1 MRPSFEATDPAGEAA
16 EGVWPIRRR
25 RILDWLINETRGE
38 RFIDNILVE
47 MCKRLL
53 AAGVPVNRS
62 SLHFRTN
69 HPQWIGARILW
80 VEGMEEAKIN
90 TFAYG
95 VETTPQFL
103 NSPVNEIHSGANEVR
118 KNLEDLWEGDDY
130 PFYQELR
137 DDGYTEYVAWPIDHT
152 FDKRHV
158 VTFSTNRPGGFTSEH
173 VDFLR
178 DLLPALTLVSEI
190 RLKNIMARTLLQ
202 TYVGP
207 HASEQILSGVIT
219 RGSGTTVGAAIMI
232 CDLRDFTAISDL
244 WPRDDGYSEYIAWPI
259 DHTFDKRHVVT
270 FSTNRP
276 GGFTGEH
283 VDFLRD
289 LLPAL
294 TLVSEIR
301 LKNIMARTLLQ
312 TYVGPHASEQIL
324 SGVITRGSGTTVG
337 AAIMICDLRDFTA
350 ISDLWPRDDVIQL
363 LNDYFDAMSDPIE
376 RHGGEIL
383 KFMGDG
389 LLAIFPLSK
398 PSACEDLLTA
408 IREGQEAMAK
418 VNEQHQR
425 LGRDPLR
432 YGVGVHVGD
441 VMYGNIGSRRRLDF
455 TVIGPAVN
463 VASRLE
469 TLTKEVRR
477 PVLLSRAF
485 VEMATCTEEM
495 DNLGTFP
502 LRGLGEPVEVFA
514 FREKPTAGRD
524 AA

>member
-1 MRPSFEATDPAGEAA
+1 
-16 EGVWPIRRR
+16 
-25 RILDWLINETRGE
+25 
-38 RFIDNILVE
+38 
-47 MCKRLL
+47 
-53 AAGVPVNRS
+53 
-62 SLHFRTN
+62 
-69 HPQWIGARILW
+69 
-80 VEGMEEAKIN
+80 
-90 TFAYG
+90 
-95 VETTPQFL
+95 
-103 NSPVNEIHSGANEVR
+103 
-118 KNLEDLWEGDDY
+118 
-130 PFYQELR
+130 
-137 DDGYTEYVAWPIDHT
+137 
-152 FDKRHV
+152 
-158 VTFSTNRPGGFTSEH
+158 
-173 VDFLR
+173 
-178 DLLPALTLVSEI
+178 
-190 RLKNIMARTLLQ
+190 
-202 TYVGP
+202 
-207 HASEQILSGVIT
+207 
-219 RGSGTTVGAAIMI
+219 
-232 CDLRDFTAISDL
+232 
-244 WPRDDGYSEYIAWPI
+244 
-259 DHTFDKRHVVT
+259 
-270 FSTNRP
+270 
-276 GGFTGEH
+276 

-408 IREGQEAMAK
+408 IREGPEAMAK

>member
-1 MRPSFEATDPAGEAA
+1 MRPSFEATDPASEAA

-103 NSPVNEIHSGANEVR
+103 NSPVNEIHKGANEVR

-130 PFYQELR
+130 PFYQEL
-137 DDGYTEYVAWPIDHT
+137 
-152 FDKRHV
+152 
-158 VTFSTNRPGGFTSEH
+158 
-173 VDFLR
+173 
-178 DLLPALTLVSEI
+178 
-190 RLKNIMARTLLQ
+190 
-202 TYVGP
+202 
-207 HASEQILSGVIT
+207 
-219 RGSGTTVGAAIMI
+219 
-232 CDLRDFTAISDL
+232 
-244 WPRDDGYSEYIAWPI
+244 RDDGYSEYIAWPI

-350 ISDLWPRDDVIQL
+350 LSDLWPRDDVIQL

-441 VMYGNIGSRRRLDF
+441 VMYGNIGSSRRLDF

-469 TLTKEVRR
+469 TLTKEVKR

>member
-1 MRPSFEATDPAGEAA
+1 MKSSVNKAA
-16 EGVWPIRRR
+16 VANETVEGVWPIRRR
-25 RILDWLINETRGE
+25 RILDWLVNETRGE
-38 RFIDNILVE
+38 RFIDNILME
-47 MCKRLL
+47 MCEKLL
-53 AAGVPVNRS
+53 AAGVPVTRS

-80 VEGMEEAKIN
+80 AEGMKEAKIN

-95 VETTPQFL
+95 VENTPQYL
-103 NSPVNEIHSGANEVR
+103 NSPVNEIHNGANEVR
-118 KNLEDLWEGDDY
+118 KNLEDLWEGDDN
-130 PFYQELR
+130 PFYHELR
-137 DDGYTEYVAWPIDHT
+137 DE
-152 FDKRHV
+152 
-158 VTFSTNRPGGFTSEH
+158 
-173 VDFLR
+173 
-178 DLLPALTLVSEI
+178 
-190 RLKNIMARTLLQ
+190 
-202 TYVGP
+202 
-207 HASEQILSGVIT
+207 
-219 RGSGTTVGAAIMI
+219 
-232 CDLRDFTAISDL
+232 
-244 WPRDDGYSEYIAWPI
+244 GYSEYIAWPI

-283 VDFLRD
+283 LDFLRD

-408 IREGQEAMAK
+408 IREGQEAMAQL
-418 VNEQHQR
+418 NEQHKR
-425 LGRDPLR
+425 LGREPLR

-469 TLTKEVRR
+469 SLTKEVKR

-485 VEMATCTEEM
+485 VEMATCSQEM
-495 DNLGTFP
+495 DSLGSFP
-502 LRGLGEPVEVFA
+502 LRGLGEPVDVFA
-514 FREKPTAGRD
+514 FRDR
-524 AA
+524 